1 MHLPLSMLFFND
13 SNSTLSTSNLQYI
26 FHVQFSNFFSVESG
40 EWEWDMD
47 EIRDIHKN
55 HDHGIESDR
64 RHHEELTRERFENGL
79 RKIYFN
85 YLTKNNQLL
94 RNNTIV

>member
-13 SNSTLSTSNLQYI
+13 SNSTLLTSNLRYI
-26 FHVQFSNFFSVESG
+26 FLTILNFFSIEP
-40 EWEWDMD
+40 EEWDMD

-94 RNNTIV
+94 RNNTIF

>member
-1 MHLPLSMLFFND
+1 MHLPLSMLCFND
-13 SNSTLSTSNLQYI
+13 SNSTLLTSNLRYI
-26 FHVQFSNFFSVESG
+26 FLTILNFFSIEP
-40 EWEWDMD
+40 EEWDMD

-55 HDHGIESDR
+55 HDHGIENDR

-94 RNNTIV
+94 RNNTIF

>member
-13 SNSTLSTSNLQYI
+13 SNSTLSTSNLRYI
-26 FHVQFSNFFSVESG
+26 FLTILNFFSIEP
-40 EWEWDMD
+40 EEWDMD

-64 RHHEELTRERFENGL
+64 RHHEELTRERFENGP

-94 RNNTIV
+94 RNNTIF

>member
-1 MHLPLSMLFFND
+1 
-13 SNSTLSTSNLQYI
+13 
-26 FHVQFSNFFSVESG
+26 
-40 EWEWDMD
+40 MD

-55 HDHGIESDR
+55 HDHGIENDR

-94 RNNTIV
+94 RNNTIF